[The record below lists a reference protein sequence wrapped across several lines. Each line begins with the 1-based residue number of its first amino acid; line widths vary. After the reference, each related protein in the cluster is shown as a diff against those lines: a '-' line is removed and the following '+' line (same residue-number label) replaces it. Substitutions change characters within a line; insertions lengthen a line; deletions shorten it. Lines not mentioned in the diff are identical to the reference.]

1 MHNLVIKWSISRQS
15 NCWWTFCKKRFSHC
29 EQKES
34 IFFPSN
40 FGPSSWS
47 IGISLFSQ
55 FEFVV
60 FLSICIWWILCSP
73 YFLWTPS
80 VSFVDKGAFI
90 SPKFLLCKLPPH
102 FSTRA
107 GEENHLCKIILQFC
121 KLSLEFIF
129 LILFCNFVSYLWNSS
144 VEYFVAIFVKNYLC
158 TLIYVNDF
166 FVISILPFF

>member
-1 MHNLVIKWSISRQS
+1 MWKAFFALSILSQP
-15 NCWWTFCKKRFSHC
+15 NCWWTFCKKHFSHW

-34 IFFPSN
+34 IFFPSY
-40 FGPSSWS
+40 FGPSSRFVFVFFLS

-73 YFLWTPS
+73 HFLWTPS

-107 GEENHLCKIILQFC
+107 GEENHLCKIILQIC
-121 KLSLEFIF
+121 KLSLELIF
-129 LILFCNFVSYLWNSS
+129 VKLFCNLVNYLWNSS
-144 VEYFVAIFVKNYLC
+144 L
-158 TLIYVNDF
+158 
-166 FVISILPFF
+166 